1 MSSGKISEDRKSIS
15 FELNSNQMVGH
26 FTLAHIDGDEL
37 NPDKIYMKL
46 DTQIIHNTT
55 SVNNTN
61 GMVIDKRYA
70 KVLSHWFKHAAEL
83 MDEWYNKDMKDEE

>member
-1 MSSGKISEDRKSIS
+1 MSSGKISPDRKSIS
-15 FELNSNQMVGH
+15 FELNSDQMVGH
-26 FTLAHIDGDEL
+26 FTLAHIDGNDL

-61 GMVIDKRYA
+61 GIMIDKRYA
-70 KVLSHWFKHAAEL
+70 KVLSHWFKHTAEL
-83 MDEWYNKDMKDEE
+83 MDEWYKEEE

>member
-1 MSSGKISEDRKSIS
+1 MSSGRISEDRRSIT
-15 FELNSNQMVGH
+15 FELNSNQMVGY
-26 FTLAHIDGDEL
+26 FTLAHMDGNGL

-61 GMVIDKRYA
+61 GIMIDKQHAR
-70 KVLSHWFKHAAEL
+70 VLSHWFKHAAEL
-83 MDEWYNKDMKDEE
+83 MDEWYMEDKQ

>member
-1 MSSGKISEDRKSIS
+1 VRVID
-15 FELNSNQMVGH
+15 VGEKT
-26 FTLAHIDGDEL
+26 FLRDFNLAHIDGNEL

-61 GMVIDKRYA
+61 GIMIDKRSA
-70 KVLSHWFKHAAEL
+70 KVLSHWFRHAAEL
-83 MDEWYNKDMKDEE
+83 MDEWYKEDNGVKE